1 MIAFLEG
8 LLDFKQPTRIL
19 VNVNGVGYEVS
30 IPVSTYDQLP
40 EEGEKLR
47 IHTTMIVRED
57 SMQLYGF
64 ASLDEKEFFHD
75 LIAISG
81 IGPKVATG
89 ILSGTN
95 LQDFRDFIITNNLA
109 RLKNL
114 PGIGKKT
121 AERLVLELKDKYA
134 RSAKTMGIGTD
145 AATTPSYFDDA
156 VLALVSLGYSKAAV
170 VKILDQIIKESSPVS
185 MERLIKEALRRL

>member
-95 LQDFRDFIITNNLA
+95 LQDFRDFIITNNLT

-170 VKILDQIIKESSPVS
+170 VKILDQIVKESSPVS
-185 MERLIKEALRRL
+185 MERMIKEALRRL

>member
-95 LQDFRDFIITNNLA
+95 LQDFRDFIITNNLT